1 MTKTEFSDIISY
13 DEICRL
19 CYDQNKETI
28 NIYNKTGTCSNFE
41 TKINKYLYLQ
51 ISQNDDLPKTICLS
65 CYKKIEDFHH
75 FSEKINETQRSI
87 LKDRYDS
94 FALKAIY
101 HNSTILLQH
110 DDVSPQKSFIV
121 TPSDDNLQTL
131 KEDET
136 KIDIEIPISE
146 EIVVET
152 EDHKIIDEDS
162 VETESLEYILD
173 TEEIELEKTEIEP
186 EPEDDSPKTRSKT
199 VRDEQNLQ
207 RRESLREKK
216 KSIKKNDETD
226 SDFDYEDDDLDED
239 FEITA
244 KEDDSIKNEE
254 NFSEEEIEEEID
266 LNESE
271 TKKKRGRPKG
281 VRNRNVKL
289 GSSAKKQKKNL
300 IKSSLRVKR
309 CK

>member
-1 MTKTEFSDIISY
+1 MTKTQFSEIVLY
-13 DEICRL
+13 NEICRL
-19 CYDQNKETI
+19 CYNGQNKETI
-28 NIYNKTGTCSNFE
+28 NIYSETGISSNFE

-51 ISQNDDLPKTICLS
+51 VSQNDDLPKTICLS
-65 CYKKIEDFHH
+65 CYKKIEDFHK
-75 FSEKINETQRSI
+75 FSEKINEIQRSI

-110 DDVSPQKSFIV
+110 DDISPQKSFIV
-121 TPSDDNLQTL
+121 SPSDDNLQTL

-136 KIDIEIPISE
+136 KIEIEIPINE
-146 EIVVET
+146 EIVLKA
-152 EDHKIIDEDS
+152 EDLKINEDS

-173 TEEIELEKTEIEP
+173 TDEVESEKNEIEP
-186 EPEDDSPKTRSKT
+186 ETEDFSPKTRSKT
-199 VRDEQNLQ
+199 VRDEQKLP

-226 SDFDYEDDDLDED
+226 SDFDYEDDYLDED

-244 KEDDSIKNEE
+244 KEDDSPKNEE
-254 NFSEEEIEEEID
+254 NCSEEEIE
-266 LNESE
+266 LNDSQ

-281 VRNRNVKL
+281 VRNRNVK
-289 GSSAKKQKKNL
+289 SDSISVKKQKKNL
-300 IKSSLRVKR
+300 IKTSLRAKR